1 MYIPFEYPH
10 RSDMLM
16 MLAALQFGWV
26 GRAIA
31 VAGMWL
37 APAVTLQQG
46 ADGGVRVERMVAN
59 AVPIGGVDTLNK
71 FLLSVSTLCM

>member
-1 MYIPFEYPH
+1 
-10 RSDMLM
+10 M
-16 MLAALQFGWV
+16 MCSTLQFGWV

-37 APAVTLQQG
+37 APAVTLQRG
-46 ADGGVRVERMVAN
+46 PEGGVRVERMVAN

-71 FLLSVSTLCM
+71 FLLSVSSLVHVVDSLL

>member
-1 MYIPFEYPH
+1 
-10 RSDMLM
+10 MLM
-16 MLAALQFGWV
+16 MRSSLQFGWV

-37 APAVTLQQG
+37 APSETLQQC
-46 ADGGVRVERMVAN
+46 AEGGVWVERMVAN